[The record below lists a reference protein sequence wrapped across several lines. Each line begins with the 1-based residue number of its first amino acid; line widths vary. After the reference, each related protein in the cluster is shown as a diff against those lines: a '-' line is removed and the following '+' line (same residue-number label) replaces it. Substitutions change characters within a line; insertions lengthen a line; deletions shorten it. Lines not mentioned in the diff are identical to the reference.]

1 MDIETAAEIAA
12 LPSIQALPLRKR
24 FFAMAYIG
32 NGGNASQAAIDA
44 GYKPDRTERTK
55 GSQIAGTGGRL
66 LRDPQVALAVREGLA
81 LKWRALV
88 MQPDEVLARVARIA
102 RHDHRALLRVAQS
115 DPTLASLDDSHAEAL
130 QGVKIRREIDKHG
143 AVKAETVE
151 YRVASKLQAL
161 ELLAKYHRLL
171 QPDVA
176 GGDLGVAFAEAMDRA
191 ARRAALRDAAAGAED
206 AIVGSDSSSPQALR
220 PPAEGVASAAVDQFA
235 QGSER

>member
-1 MDIETAAEIAA
+1 MDTETAAEIAS

-24 FFAMAYIG
+24 FFALAYIRSQ
-32 NGGNASQAAIDA
+32 NGARSAEEA
-44 GYKPDRTERTK
+44 GYKPGK
-55 GSQIAGTGGRL
+55 KAGAQLSVQAGRL
-66 LRDPQVALAVREGLA
+66 LRDETVALAVREGLA

-102 RHDHRALLRVAQS
+102 RHDHREVMRLAQS
-115 DPTLASLDDSHAEAL
+115 DSSLASLDDDTAEAL
-130 QGVKIRREIDKHG
+130 QGVKIRREVDKHG
-143 AVKAETVE
+143 NVKAETVE
-151 YRVASKLQAL
+151 YRTASKLQAL

-191 ARRAALRDAAAGAED
+191 SRRAALRDAAAGAED
-206 AIVGSDSSSPQALR
+206 AIVGSDSSSPESPEALR

-235 QGSER
+235 EGSER

>member
-24 FFAMAYIG
+24 FFALAYIRSQ
-32 NGGNASQAAIDA
+32 NGARSAEEA
-44 GYKPDRTERTK
+44 GYKPGK
-55 GSQIAGTGGRL
+55 KAGAQLSVQAGRL
-66 LRDPQVALAVREGLA
+66 LRDETVALAVREGLA

-102 RHDHRALLRVAQS
+102 RHDHRRVEQAS
-115 DPTLASLDDSHAEAL
+115 SLADLDDDTAEAV
-130 QGVKIRREIDKHG
+130 QGIKRRIEYDKHG
-143 AVKAETVE
+143 ERKAETIE
-151 YRVASKLQAL
+151 IKVASKLQAL

-191 ARRAALRDAAAGAED
+191 SRRAALRDAAAGAED
-206 AIVGSDSSSPQALR
+206 AIVGSDSSSPESPEALR

-235 QGSER
+235 EGSER